1 MYRGIYLNII
11 KVICIKPTA
20 NIIFNGEKLKVFP
33 LRSGK
38 RQVCPFSLFLF
49 SILLEA
55 TLQTRTRNKRNP
67 NWKERLKLS
76 LKMAIY
82 CSKKILKMPPKT
94 TRAHQCIQYKVVG
107 YKINIQKS
115 VAFLYTI
122 NELSEQ
128 DIKAIILFEI
138 ASKGI
143 KSLGVN
149 LLKEVKR
156 LPRWLKL

>member
-11 KVICIKPTA
+11 KFIYIKPTA
-20 NIIFNGEKLKVFP
+20 NIIFNGGKLKMCP
-33 LRSGK
+33 LRSGT
-38 RQVCPFSLFLF
+38 RQVCPLSLFLF

-55 TLQTRTRNKRNP
+55 TLQTRKRNKRNP

-82 CSKKILKMPPKT
+82 CSKNNLEMPPKT
-94 TRAHQCIQYKVVG
+94 ARAHQCIQYKVVG
-107 YKINIQKS
+107 YKINIKKS

-122 NELSEQ
+122 NELSER
-128 DIKAIILFEI
+128 DVRAIILFEI

-143 KSLGVN
+143 ESLGVT
-149 LLKEVKR
+149 LFKEVKR